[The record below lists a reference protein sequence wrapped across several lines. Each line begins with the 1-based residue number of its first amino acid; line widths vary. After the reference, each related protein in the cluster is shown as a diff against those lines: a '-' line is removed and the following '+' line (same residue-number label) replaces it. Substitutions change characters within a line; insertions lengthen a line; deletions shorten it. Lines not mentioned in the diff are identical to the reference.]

1 MTEDEMR
8 TKLQDM
14 LDEVEG
20 LQYEDNPDVDMLNG
34 MVEDIE
40 AMVAAGIDDDNLA
53 TAAQGLLDEIDALIA
68 KASAA
73 NDKSTARPI
82 HIKALAE
89 NVTAVPA
96 AMRRFRAVVT
106 RSIMQ
111 TAIVEFDGPEGAN
124 TWDLAEEIVG
134 QVPDDAWMSADPS
147 GGWLDRIE
155 IIGDAADAATE
166 TETDMMAETDADE
179 MAA

>member
-20 LQYEDNPDVDMLNG
+20 LQDEDNPDIEMMDG
-34 MVEDIE
+34 MVADIE
-40 AMVAAGIDDDNLA
+40 AMIAAGIDDDNLA
-53 TAAQGLLDEIDALIA
+53 TAAQGLLDEIAALIA

-73 NDKSTARPI
+73 NDKSSAHPI
-82 HIKALAE
+82 HIKSLAA

-106 RSIMQ
+106 RSITQ
-111 TAIVEFDGPEGAN
+111 TAVVEFDGPEGAN

-134 QVPDDAWMSADPS
+134 QVPDDAWTSADPS

-155 IIGDAADAATE
+155 IIGDAADAGAE
-166 TETDMMAETDADE
+166 TETMADTDADE